1 MFLKILVS
9 IFSIAVLIKNF
20 SYAKYEL
27 KTNQNILGAIS
38 VSIFSFTTM
47 LILNIVLFFIKF

>member
-9 IFSIAVLIKNF
+9 IFSIIVLIKNF

-27 KTNQNILGAIS
+27 NTNQNKLGAIS
-38 VSIFSFTTM
+38 IGIFSFATTF
-47 LILNIVLFFIKF
+47 ILNTILFFIKF